1 MRPDSH
7 RHFLA
12 LELSPGASANDIRG
26 AYRKL
31 IQKWHPDRFAAGSLM
46 QTTAEDQTK
55 ELNEAYDWLY
65 KKRHYRKFLG
75 ETNRPKPPPVARPVE
90 TADAPP
96 DAGVKPPEPA
106 VDPGPPPRRS
116 LVRPFLARARRHWRW
131 AALSA
136 GLAAGITL
144 VHLHGPP

>member
-65 KKRHYRKFLG
+65 KKRHYRKFLAA
-75 ETNRPKPPPVARPVE
+75 TDRPKARPVARPVE
-90 TADAPP
+90 TEEPAPEAD
-96 DAGVKPPEPA
+96 VKPPA
-106 VDPGPPPRRS
+106 LAADPHPP
-116 LVRPFLARARRHWRW
+116 LRPS
-131 AALSA
+131 LSA
-136 GLAAGITL
+136 
-144 VHLHGPP
+144 